1 MSDQPPPPPKRPHPL
16 EAPPPRPN
24 PASPPPPNPSS
35 GKARVPLGP
44 NQILL
49 RIPTVQPYVTYVL
62 IAINVVIFAI
72 RAFSPALNLQLVEL
86 GANNQ
91 TAVLVNGEFHRLLT
105 SMFLH
110 AGLLD
115 ARGQLQAQN
124 ALHLVFNMYALWV
137 IGGPQERMFGH
148 LRFGL
153 IYLLGGLT
161 GSVASALLGGP
172 DAFSI
177 GASGA
182 VFAVFGAEFIFWYR
196 HRLLFGAGGRARLR
210 SLASLLVIN
219 LVFGL
224 LANAG
229 DGPFRIDNLAHIGG
243 MVGGIILTWFLGP
256 FYNLRRDAERPMEFI
271 AEDTNPLRNNV
282 AVVVLYVSALMLALI
297 AGRLILNG
305 A

>member
-1 MSDQPPPPPKRPHPL
+1 
-16 EAPPPRPN
+16 
-24 PASPPPPNPSS
+24 
-35 GKARVPLGP
+35 
-44 NQILL
+44 
-49 RIPTVQPYVTYVL
+49 YVL
-62 IAINVVIFAI
+62 IAINVAIFAL
-72 RAFSPALNLQLVEL
+72 RVLSPALNVQLVEW

-105 SMFLH
+105 AMFLH

-115 ARGQLQAQN
+115 ARGQLVAQN
-124 ALHLVFNMYALWV
+124 ALHLVFNMYALWI

-148 LRFGL
+148 VRFGL

-172 DAFSI
+172 DVYSI

-182 VFAVFGAEFIFWYR
+182 VFAIFGAEFVFWYR

-219 LVFGL
+219 LAFGL
-224 LANAG
+224 LANLG
-229 DGPFRIDNLAHIGG
+229 GGPFRIDNLAHIGG
-243 MVGGIILTWFLGP
+243 MIGGVALTWFLGP
-256 FYNLRRDAERPMEFI
+256 YYNLRRDPDKPMEFI

-282 AVVVLYVSALMLALI
+282 AVVVIYASALLLALI
-297 AGRLILNG
+297 AGRLILTG
-305 A
+305 T

>member
-1 MSDQPPPPPKRPHPL
+1 MSDNPTPPPKRPHPL
-16 EAPPPRPN
+16 EAPPPRPR
-24 PASPPPPNPSS
+24 PSAPPPPNPAS
-35 GKARVPLGP
+35 GKARIPLGP

-49 RIPTVQPYVTYVL
+49 RIPTVQPYITYVL
-62 IAINVVIFAI
+62 IAINVAIFAL
-72 RAFSPALNLQLVEL
+72 RVLSPALNVQLVEW

-105 SMFLH
+105 AMFLH

-115 ARGQLQAQN
+115 ARGQLVAQN
-124 ALHLVFNMYALWV
+124 ALHLVFNMYALWI

-148 LRFGL
+148 VRFGL

-172 DAFSI
+172 DVYSI

-182 VFAVFGAEFIFWYR
+182 VFAIFGAEFVFWYR

-219 LVFGL
+219 LAFGL
-224 LANAG
+224 LANLG
-229 DGPFRIDNLAHIGG
+229 GGPFRIDNLAHIGG
-243 MVGGIILTWFLGP
+243 MIGGVALTWFLGP
-256 FYNLRRDAERPMEFI
+256 YYNLRRDPDKPMEFI

-282 AVVVLYVSALMLALI
+282 AVVVIYASALLLALI
-297 AGRLILNG
+297 AGRLILTG
-305 A
+305 T

>member
-1 MSDQPPPPPKRPHPL
+1 MTDNPNPPPKRPHPL
-16 EAPPPRPN
+16 ETPPPRRPAAPPPVQ
-24 PASPPPPNPSS
+24 PSS
-35 GKARVPLGP
+35 GRARVPLGP

-49 RIPTVQPYVTYVL
+49 RIPTVKPYLTYIL
-62 IAINVVIFAI
+62 IAINVAIFAV
-72 RAFSPALNLQLVEL
+72 RALSPALNVSLVEL

-91 TAVLVNGEFHRLLT
+91 TAVLSNAEFHRLLS

-115 ARGQLQAQN
+115 ASGQLQAQN

-148 LRFGL
+148 LRFGI

-161 GSVASALLGGP
+161 GSVASALFGGP
-172 DAFSI
+172 DIYSI

-182 VFAVFGAEFIFWYR
+182 VFAIFGAEFVFWYR

-243 MVGGIILTWFLGP
+243 LAGGLILTWFLGP
-256 FYNLRRDAERPMEFI
+256 YYNLRRDAERPTEFI
-271 AEDTNPLRNNV
+271 AEDTNPLRGNI
-282 AVVVLYVSALMLALI
+282 AVVVLYTSALLLALI
-297 AGRLILNG
+297 VGRLVIAG
-305 A
+305 